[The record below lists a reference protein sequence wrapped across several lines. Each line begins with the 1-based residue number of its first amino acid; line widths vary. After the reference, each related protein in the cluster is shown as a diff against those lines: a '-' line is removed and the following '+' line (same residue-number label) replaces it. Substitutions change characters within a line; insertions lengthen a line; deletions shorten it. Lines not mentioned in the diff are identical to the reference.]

1 MEAFAVV
8 WTAQARYS
16 FSQSSIVLNA
26 PEQSGVYALH
36 SHETW
41 VYIGESA
48 NIRAQLLQHL
58 AGDNACITVYP
69 HLNFS
74 YERITE
80 AVRAWRQSEL
90 IREFR
95 PICNPWLG

>member
-1 MEAFAVV
+1 MV
-8 WTAQARYS
+8 WATQTRFS
-16 FSQSSIVLNA
+16 FSQASVVLNA

-36 SHETW
+36 SHGTW
-41 VYIGESA
+41 VYVGESA

-58 AGDNACITVYP
+58 GGDNACIAVHP

-74 YERITE
+74 YELIAET
-80 AVRAWRQSEL
+80 VRAWRQSEL
-90 IREFR
+90 IREYR